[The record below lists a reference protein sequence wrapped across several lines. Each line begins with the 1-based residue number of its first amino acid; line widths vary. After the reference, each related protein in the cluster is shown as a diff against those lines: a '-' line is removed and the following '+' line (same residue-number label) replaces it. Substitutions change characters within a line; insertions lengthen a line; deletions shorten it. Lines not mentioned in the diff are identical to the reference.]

1 MKSSKALLEQDE
13 VVVVE
18 VEIAAPPERV
28 FQALTDAKQLFAW
41 WGKEPSVELSVF
53 EMDARPGGRWRF
65 QCKPAAGAGHG
76 PVGEQLRRNGA
87 REFEAHGE
95 VLEYVPPRL
104 LVWSWVANWHEHPA
118 HPTTVRW
125 DLTPTAKGTRVRV
138 THSDLMQEPISR
150 KDYESGWQGVLRL
163 LNQFLEK

>member
-13 VVVVE
+13 VVVE

-65 QCKPAAGAGHG
+65 QCKPASGAGHG
-76 PVGEQLRRNGA
+76 AVGEQLRRNDA

-118 HPTTVRW
+118 HATTVR
-125 DLTPTAKGTRVRV
+125 
-138 THSDLMQEPISR
+138 
-150 KDYESGWQGVLRL
+150 
-163 LNQFLEK
+163 

>member
-13 VVVVE
+13 LVVE
-18 VEIAAPPERV
+18 VEIAVPPERV

-53 EMDARPGGRWRF
+53 EMDARSGGRWQF

-76 PVGEQLRRNGA
+76 AVGEQLRRNGA

-125 DLTPTAKGTRVRV
+125 DLTPTTKGTRVRV
-138 THSDLMQEPISR
+138 THIGLTQEPISR
-150 KDYESGWQGVLRL
+150 KDYQSGWQGVLRL
-163 LNQFLEK
+163 LIQFLEE

>member
-1 MKSSKALLEQDE
+1 MKSSKALLDQDE
-13 VVVVE
+13 LVVE
-18 VEIAAPPERV
+18 VEIAVPPERV

-125 DLTPTAKGTRVRV
+125 DLARCVAVAYSVSRGVASGSSIQRAVGIHRPAESVFRVHCRP
-138 THSDLMQEPISR
+138 L
-150 KDYESGWQGVLRL
+150 G
-163 LNQFLEK
+163 N

>member
-13 VVVVE
+13 VVVE
-18 VEIAAPPERV
+18 VEIAVPPERV

-65 QCKPAAGAGHG
+65 QCKPASGAGHG
-76 PVGEQLRRNGA
+76 AVGEQLRRNDA

-118 HPTTVRW
+118 HATTVRW
-125 DLTPTAKGTRVRV
+125 DLTPTTKGTRVRV
-138 THSDLMQEPISR
+138 THSGLTQEPISR
-150 KDYESGWQGVLRL
+150 KDYQSGWQGVLRL
-163 LNQFLEK
+163 LIQFLEK

>member
-1 MKSSKALLEQDE
+1 MTASKATAEQDA
-13 VVVVE
+13 VIVE

-65 QCKPAAGAGHG
+65 RCKPAPGADHG
-76 PVGEQLRRNGA
+76 AVGEQLRRNDA
-87 REFEAHGE
+87 QEFEAHGE
-95 VLEYVPPRL
+95 LLEYVPPRL
-104 LVWSWVANWHEHPA
+104 LVWSWIANWHEHPA
-118 HPTTVRW
+118 QPTVVRW

-138 THSDLMQEPISR
+138 THSALAHEPMAR
-150 KDYESGWQGVLRL
+150 KDYSTGWSGVLRL
-163 LNQFLEK
+163 LKGFLDQ

>member
-13 VVVVE
+13 VFVE
-18 VEIAAPPERV
+18 VEMAVPPERV

-76 PVGEQLRRNGA
+76 AVGEQLRRNGA
-87 REFEAHGE
+87 REFELMA
-95 VLEYVPPRL
+95 R
-104 LVWSWVANWHEHPA
+104 SWNTFRQGCWCGAGSQI
-118 HPTTVRW
+118 
-125 DLTPTAKGTRVRV
+125 GTSIRRIRR
-138 THSDLMQEPISR
+138 Q
-150 KDYESGWQGVLRL
+150 SGGT
-163 LNQFLEK
+163 

>member
-13 VVVVE
+13 VVVE
-18 VEIAAPPERV
+18 VEIAVPPERV

-76 PVGEQLRRNGA
+76 AVGEQLRRNGA

-125 DLTPTAKGTRVRV
+125 DLTPTTKGTRVRV
-138 THSDLMQEPISR
+138 THIGLTQEPISR
-150 KDYESGWQGVLRL
+150 KDYQSGWQGVLRL
-163 LNQFLEK
+163 LIQFLEE

>member
-13 VVVVE
+13 VVVE
-18 VEIAAPPERV
+18 VEIAVPPERV

-76 PVGEQLRRNGA
+76 AVGEQLRRNGA

-125 DLTPTAKGTRVRV
+125 DLTPTTKGTRVRV
-138 THSDLMQEPISR
+138 THSGLTQEPISR
-150 KDYESGWQGVLRL
+150 KDYQSGWQGVLRL
-163 LNQFLEK
+163 LIQFLEE

>member
-13 VVVVE
+13 VVVE
-18 VEIAAPPERV
+18 VEIAVPPERV

>member
-13 VVVVE
+13 VVVE
-18 VEIAAPPERV
+18 VEIAVPPERV

-65 QCKPAAGAGHG
+65 QCKPASGAGHG
-76 PVGEQLRRNGA
+76 AVGEQLRRNDA

-118 HPTTVRW
+118 HATTVRW
-125 DLTPTAKGTRVRV
+125 DLTPTTKGTRVRV
-138 THSDLMQEPISR
+138 THGGLTQEPISR
-150 KDYESGWQGVLRL
+150 KDYQSGWQGVLRL
-163 LNQFLEK
+163 LIQFLEK